1 MRGAAEAPENRR
13 PRSRLAFRIRSV
25 MLLVLAVA
33 MLLWGRKE
41 WERRRAVD
49 ALTGL
54 LPRGVLVG
62 VDGNGVL
69 LDGSS
74 NALFTETLRQA
85 VRDVRV
91 LRAEPLAVS
100 ALRSTLRVDQLD
112 RDPGADPGA
121 MRVYR
126 SSKAAMA
133 ALDWLGSDAGA
144 AVPELIRILEGS
156 YSSHL
161 RAMAARTLARIGAH
175 DPRVI
180 EAMTRALAYQPRDGD
195 SPATIT
201 SAAAAA
207 LAGLPREVD
216 RSAAVPPLARLLKHP
231 DPSARALA
239 ARTLGAVGP
248 DARAAVSTLVE
259 ALEDECAPV
268 RAEAVHALGEIATDH
283 VRPRTNP
290 LQAELVPVL
299 TPLLADQD
307 AGVQEVTRMVLRR
320 FQFFAEVQARRERY
334 EALIAA
340 EHAGLRPGI
349 TPER

>member
-1 MRGAAEAPENRR
+1 MRGAAEAPKQRR
-13 PRSRLAFRIRSV
+13 LRSRLVFRVRSM

-33 MLLWGRKE
+33 MLLWGRKG

-62 VDGNGVL
+62 VDGDGVQ
-69 LDGSS
+69 LDRSG
-74 NALFTETLRQA
+74 NALRQA

-100 ALRSTLRVDQLD
+100 GLRSTLRLDQLD
-112 RDPGADPGA
+112 RDPSADPAA
-121 MRVYR
+121 MRVYQ
-126 SSKAAMA
+126 SSKATMA
-133 ALDWLGSDAGA
+133 ALDWLGSDGGP
-144 AVPELIRILEGS
+144 AVPELILIVEGS

-180 EAMTRALAYQPRDGD
+180 EALTRALACRPRDEAEPG
-195 SPATIT
+195 AIA

-207 LAGLPREVD
+207 LGGLAREVD
-216 RSAAVPPLARLLKHP
+216 CTAAVPPLSRLLRHP
-231 DPSARALA
+231 DPIARVSAAQ
-239 ARTLGAVGP
+239 TLRAVGP
-248 DARAAVSTLVE
+248 DARAAVSTLVK
-259 ALEDECAPV
+259 ALKDECAPV
-268 RAEAVHALGEIATDH
+268 RAEAVDALGEIATDR
-283 VRPRTNP
+283 VEPRTDP

-299 TPLLADQD
+299 TPLLADED
-307 AGVQEVTRMVLRR
+307 AYVQERTRMVLRR
-320 FQFFAEVQARRERY
+320 FRSIADVQSRRERR

-340 EHAGLRPGI
+340 EHAGLRSGI
-349 TPER
+349 APER

>member
-1 MRGAAEAPENRR
+1 
-13 PRSRLAFRIRSV
+13 
-25 MLLVLAVA
+25 MLLVLGVAV
-33 MLLWGRKE
+33 LLWGCKE

-49 ALTGL
+49 ALAGL

-69 LDGSS
+69 MDGNG
-74 NALFTETLRQA
+74 NALRQA

-100 ALRSTLRVDQLD
+100 ALRSTLRLDQLD
-112 RDPGADPGA
+112 RDPGADPVA
-121 MRVYR
+121 MRVYQ

-133 ALDWLGSDAGA
+133 ALDWLGSDAGP

-161 RAMAARTLARIGAH
+161 RAMAARTLARVGPH

-180 EAMTRALAYQPRDGD
+180 EALTRALAYQPRDGN

-207 LAGLPREVD
+207 LGGLPQEVD
-216 RSAAVPPLARLLKHP
+216 RTAAVPPLARLLKHP
-231 DPSARALA
+231 DPIARVWA
-239 ARTLGAVGP
+239 AQTLGAVGP

-259 ALEDECAPV
+259 ALEDECEPV
-268 RAEAVHALGEIATDH
+268 RAKAVNALGEIATDQ
-283 VRPRTNP
+283 VQPRTDP

-299 TPLLADQD
+299 TPLLADED

-320 FQFFAEVQARRERY
+320 FRSLAEVQGRRERR

-340 EHAGLRPGI
+340 EHAGLRPSI